1 MLTLTKG
8 QTAESIIV
16 TLNEKRTLDNGYYLF
31 FFESNPKGYEA
42 TKIFSFAEDE
52 SSYTDRYNKFTINTS
67 VVFLN
72 KPQGEY
78 TYKVYEQASNSNID
92 PTGLTLVEYG
102 ILVLNPAA
110 EFAFEMYNE
119 ETSYKSYNG

>member
-1 MLTLTKG
+1 MLSLTQG
-8 QTAESIIV
+8 QTSEKIIV
-16 TLNEKRTLDNGYYLF
+16 TLNEKRTLDTGYYLF
-31 FFESNPKGYEA
+31 LFESNPKGFEA
-42 TKIFSFAEDE
+42 TKIFAFAEDE
-52 SSYTDRYNKFTINTS
+52 SSYPDRYNKFTLNTS

-78 TYKVYEQASNSNID
+78 TYKVYEQASSTNTD

-102 ILVLNPAA
+102 ILVLNPAVD
-110 EFAFEMYNE
+110 FGYEMYNE

>member
-1 MLTLTKG
+1 MLSLTKG
-8 QTAESIIV
+8 QTSETIIV
-16 TLNEKRTLDNGYYLF
+16 TLNEKRTLDTGYYLF

-52 SSYTDRYNKFTINTS
+52 SSYPERYNKFTLNTS

-78 TYKVYEQASNSNID
+78 TYKVYEQASNTNID
-92 PTGLTLVEYG
+92 PTGLTEVEYG
-102 ILVLNPAA
+102 ILVLNPAVD
-110 EFAFEMYNE
+110 FGYEMYNE